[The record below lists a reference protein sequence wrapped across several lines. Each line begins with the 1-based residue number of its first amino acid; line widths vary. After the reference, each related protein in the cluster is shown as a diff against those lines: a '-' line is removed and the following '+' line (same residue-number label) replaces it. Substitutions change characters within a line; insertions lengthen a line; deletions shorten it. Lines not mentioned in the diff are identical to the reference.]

1 MTNEQSDADFL
12 RELAHYTSTLS
23 HENEAR
29 VRRIADLLDT
39 FALEPEAEPE
49 WQWTRDDDTTRDCL
63 LLVCMDI
70 PVSEIATW
78 TDEQVQHVEQWAGA
92 CHAVASDSELEIPPK
107 PTCII
112 EWQSA
117 LNREGSQK

>member
-39 FALEPEAEPE
+39 FALEP
-49 WQWTRDDDTTRDCL
+49 TRDAEDAARYRCL
-63 LLVCMDI
+63 RSLPAGSWIDLEYSGQPLGGEELDRRV
-70 PVSEIATW
+70 
-78 TDEQVQHVEQWAGA
+78 DEAMAQVNRT
-92 CHAVASDSELEIPPK
+92 PPH
-107 PTCII
+107 
-112 EWQSA
+112 E
-117 LNREGSQK
+117 